1 MSAARPAWVRRAMEA
16 AARWVAAA
24 PAPLAERLARVHAT
38 AAGKQ
43 GAASVEGALTSAF
56 ATPGLALM
64 EAHRA
69 DLGLPEEGLIDAVA
83 EGALALYFYLRVQ
96 DDVID
101 EPGVFD
107 PTYLF
112 AAEVFAGASAEAFA
126 RAVGHSPAFWALRRA
141 ILDEMAAAGAW
152 EIDVYRRMD
161 PAEAA
166 PRAEQDA
173 RRLGSKLVPMA
184 VPLAALAAAAREAA
198 GEERALAW
206 VGPFARELGAALQI
220 ANDLLNARDDHA
232 AGRLT
237 PALAL
242 LYSSG
247 RLARGAEAHRVW
259 PVLAGDPALGRMV
272 TAARAHLDAAAA
284 CARGAGAHAVAE
296 VAASRAR
303 TLDEIGPRLLA
314 LALGVAP

>member
-1 MSAARPAWVRRAMEA
+1 MSAAPPAWVRRAMEA

-24 PAPLAERLARVHAT
+24 PAPLAGRLARVHAT
-38 AAGKQ
+38 AARKQ

-101 EPGVFD
+101 EPGTFD

-126 RAVGHSPAFWALRRA
+126 RAVGRSPAFWALRRA

-152 EIDVYRRMD
+152 EVDAYRRMD

-166 PRAEQDA
+166 PRAEEDA

-184 VPLAALAAAAREAA
+184 IPLAALAAAA
-198 GEERALAW
+198 GERPLAW
-206 VGPFARELGAALQI
+206 VGPFARDLGAALQI

-247 RLARGAEAHRVW
+247 RLERGAEAHRVW

-272 TAARAHLDAAAA
+272 GAARAHLDAAAA
-284 CARGAGAHAVAE
+284 CAREAGARAVAE

-303 TLDEIGPRLLA
+303 TLDEIGPRLLG